1 MAIIVREIGDSH
13 MAGTRNVVSQK
24 SALTGFSHCFA
35 ALRYSLQ
42 GFAACFKQESA
53 FRQECALGIPHFILL
68 YVIEMDAWMRV
79 LLGVLW
85 FLLIA
90 IELLNSAIE
99 AVVDL
104 ASPEHHD
111 LARKAK
117 DCGSAAVMV
126 LIVALIICW
135 ALAISNCSWSVSK

>member
-1 MAIIVREIGDSH
+1 MS
-13 MAGTRNVVSQK
+13 GTRNGVSQK
-24 SALTGFSHCFA
+24 PASTGFLHCFA
-35 ALRYSLQ
+35 AFKYSVQ
-42 GFAACFKQESA
+42 GLAACFKQESA
-53 FRQECALGIPHFILL
+53 FRQECALGVPHFIML

-79 LLGVLW
+79 LLSVLW

-90 IELLNSAIE
+90 VELMNSGIE

-104 ASPEHHD
+104 VSPAHHE

-126 LIVALIICW
+126 MIAAIVMCW
-135 ALAISNCSWSVSK
+135 AVAVVSIGGVSK